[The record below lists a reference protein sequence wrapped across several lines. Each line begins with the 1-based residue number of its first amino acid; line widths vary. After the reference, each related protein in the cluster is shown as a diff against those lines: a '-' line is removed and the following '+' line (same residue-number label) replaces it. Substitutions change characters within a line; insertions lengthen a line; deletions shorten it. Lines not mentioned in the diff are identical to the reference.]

1 MYFYTLE
8 IFIYFITVKLCVEKY
23 DTDYYYSI
31 TKGMNMKKKI
41 RNDLKKEIRRKFEC
55 GEDLIDL
62 AIEYKLNYGTLR
74 NLASKEQWKKNIL
87 TELVHLKEIEAQVDE
102 IVKQRE
108 KIKSD
113 YQSLTREV
121 VEDLKSLE
129 GMEMEMYVALGEES
143 KSYAETK
150 ATVVK
155 LRTSAIKE
163 LYSIDKELYQIQ
175 SLAEQQD
182 LMIKKLKYEEL
193 KRKLNIT
200 DDELLGDKKKED
212 EDIIID

>member
-1 MYFYTLE
+1 
-8 IFIYFITVKLCVEKY
+8 
-23 DTDYYYSI
+23 
-31 TKGMNMKKKI
+31 
-41 RNDLKKEIRRKFEC
+41 
-55 GEDLIDL
+55 
-62 AIEYKLNYGTLR
+62 
-74 NLASKEQWKKNIL
+74 
-87 TELVHLKEIEAQVDE
+87 
-102 IVKQRE
+102 
-108 KIKSD
+108 
-113 YQSLTREV
+113 
-121 VEDLKSLE
+121 
-129 GMEMEMYVALGEES
+129 MEMEMYVALGEES

-200 DDELLGDKKKED
+200 DDELLGDQEKED

>member
-1 MYFYTLE
+1 
-8 IFIYFITVKLCVEKY
+8 
-23 DTDYYYSI
+23 
-31 TKGMNMKKKI
+31 MNMKKKI

-182 LMIKKLKYEEL
+182 LMIKKLRYEEL

>member
-1 MYFYTLE
+1 ME
-8 IFIYFITVKLCVEKY
+8 IFIYFITVKLCVEKC

-31 TKGMNMKKKI
+31 TKAMNMKKKI

-182 LMIKKLKYEEL
+182 LMIKKLRYEEL

-200 DDELLGDKKKED
+200 DDELLGDQEKED